1 MIRRATLAPLLVL
14 LMLTSGCLGLVDK
27 VTDPDMHPIE
37 LPEGWA
43 DLTDRTIASPHLVA
57 YEGCDDLEASLKRS
71 LEQEVR
77 VQLLQAVQEVYSYGW
92 GWAEDDMMFDG
103 EAAMDSGAPASG
115 AANGGAQPRVAGE
128 DFSTTNNQEQGVD
141 EADFVKTDGY
151 HIFFL
156 NGQAL
161 TIVDVPE
168 FGELSYASNMTI
180 EGNPQAML
188 LNGDRLVVISSVSA
202 WNLRRADL
210 LSSAMGWDGA
220 WGQWRTSS
228 LTKFTVV
235 DVSDSGEP
243 VVERELYIE
252 GWYST
257 AREVGGSVRTVTH
270 TWLDIPGLQTWLDL
284 PDGYWRLDYDDPLR
298 LQLRERAA
306 WEAIESNRGV
316 IENLSLEDLL
326 PQVYERLP
334 SSIVTHTMSDADCAS
349 FSAPEDGFN
358 RGFTSIF
365 TLDLASENLA
375 FEADHV
381 VGNSPLVYASSDVLV
396 IAEAAFGW
404 WWFWG
409 HDDLDEMTN
418 IHTFD
423 ISEPDRTVYTG
434 SGRVNGTILDQF
446 SMSEHEGVLRV
457 ATTTG
462 QWGRW
467 WMEDPEPMM
476 SHVVT
481 LGRAADLETGQ
492 QILTELGHLGGIAEG
507 ERIWSTRFDG
517 DMAYIVTFEQIDP
530 LWTIDLS
537 DPSEPRILGELEVP
551 GVSTYIHPM
560 SEGMLLTIGL
570 GPANADGTGLD
581 WSRTRIQTFNVSE
594 PTQPTQADLLDLA
607 PVSNPRDGGWSW
619 AWSEATYEHKA
630 FQYWAPKGLL
640 AIPLSTYRYDSWTD
654 SSGEYRWSYRY
665 VSKLMLIDVDE
676 ESGNLSLYGTV
687 DHSDFYNTDG
697 HRWWDQTTIRR
708 SIFMGDFVV
717 AVSSGG
723 ITATNLTTL
732 ETTASLALEP
742 EWPDY
747 YWMYDD
753 VVEDDE
759 AVEEDGTTSTD
770 AEDPATDGTDS
781 AEGSDAT
788 SEGEAT
794 ADGSSGSSSSSGGG
808 TDGAPDDEASE
819 GEGDSADGQ

>member
-1 MIRRATLAPLLVL
+1 MNRRVLLAPLLVL
-14 LMLTSGCLGLVDK
+14 LMLSAGCLGVVDEI
-27 VTDPDMHPIE
+27 TDPDMQPIE

-43 DLTDRTIASPHLVA
+43 DMTERSIASPSLVA
-57 YEGCDDLEASLKRS
+57 YEGCEDLEASLKRS
-71 LEQEVR
+71 LEQEIR
-77 VQLLQAVQEVYSYGW
+77 VQLLQAVEEIYFYGW
-92 GWAEDDMMFDG
+92 GWAEDDMVMDAEASMDG
-103 EAAMDSGAPASG
+103 GAPAS
-115 AANGGAQPRVAGE
+115 GGAQPRVAGE

-151 HIFFL
+151 HIFYL

-161 TIVDVPE
+161 TIIDVPE
-168 FGELSYASNMTI
+168 FGDLAYASNLTV

-188 LNGDRLVVISSVSA
+188 LDGDRLVVISSVSA
-202 WNLRRADL
+202 WNLQRSDRLAT
-210 LSSAMGWDGA
+210 AMGWGGA
-220 WGQWRTSS
+220 WGEWRTSS
-228 LTKFTVV
+228 LTKYTVV
-235 DVSDSGEP
+235 DVSDSANP
-243 VVERELYIE
+243 SVERELYIE

-257 AREVGGSVRTVTH
+257 AREVEGSIRTVTH
-270 TWLDIPGLQTWLDL
+270 TWLDIPGLQTWLNL

-306 WEAIESNRGV
+306 WEAIEANRV
-316 IENLSLEDLL
+316 LIENLSLEDLL

-334 SSIVTHTMSDADCAS
+334 DSIVTHTMSEGDCAD

-365 TLDLASENLA
+365 TLDLNSEELS

-381 VGNSPLVYASSDVLV
+381 VGNSPLVYASQDVLV

-418 IHTFD
+418 LHTFD
-423 ISEPDRTVYTG
+423 ISEPGRTVYTG
-434 SGRVNGTILDQF
+434 SGRVQGTILDQF
-446 SMSEHEGVLRV
+446 SISEHEGVLRV

-467 WMEDPEPMM
+467 WMEDPEPMV
-476 SHVVT
+476 SHVIT
-481 LGRAADLETGQ
+481 LGRAADLDTGRQ
-492 QILTELGHLGGIAEG
+492 VLTELGHVGDIAEG

-517 DMAYIVTFEQIDP
+517 DMAYVVTFEQIDP

-537 DPSEPRILGELEVP
+537 DPTEPRILGELKVP

-560 SEGMLLTIGL
+560 SEDMLLTIGL

-581 WSRTRIQTFNVSE
+581 WSRTRIQTFDVSD
-594 PTQPTQADLLDLA
+594 PTQPTLADLLDLA
-607 PVSNPRDGGWSW
+607 PVSDPRDGGWSW

-630 FQYWAPKGLL
+630 FQYWAPEGLL
-640 AIPLSTYRYDSWTD
+640 AIPLSTYRYDTWTD
-654 SSGEYRWSYRY
+654 SSGEDHWRYRF
-665 VSKLMLIDVDE
+665 VSKLMLIEVDE

-687 DHSDFYNTDG
+687 DHSEFYNADG

-742 EWPDY
+742 TRAYNVW
-747 YWMYDD
+747 YDEVD
-753 VVEDDE
+753 AVSSDD
-759 AVEEDGTTSTD
+759 D
-770 AEDPATDGTDS
+770 
-781 AEGSDAT
+781 
-788 SEGEAT
+788 GEAT
-794 ADGSSGSSSSSGGG
+794 EREDDGSDKEDTDAGAAPSDTAASGES
-808 TDGAPDDEASE
+808 DAS
-819 GEGDSADGQ
+819 DGQ